1 MANMRHPFC
10 TQYAQWNLPLPEWP
24 SLLCY
29 SSWGCIKHIPQKISG
44 EIIIWDHKLIGEAKT
59 SICIMSEWQWMSL
72 WKCWISFSAMS
83 SRLRNLQRLGLE
95 RGESQHGLH
104 QWWITF
110 QVASNPHQEFVSKH
124 AGAGSHA
131 GIAMQLPVK
140 LSCICIHLLNC
151 FKLSCISSFVHFT
164 VPSYT
169 IHLYH
174 PKVSPPSISLAQLE
188 QGATEHPC

>member
-1 MANMRHPFC
+1 MRH
-10 TQYAQWNLPLPEWP
+10 
-24 SLLCY
+24 
-29 SSWGCIKHIPQKISG
+29 
-44 EIIIWDHKLIGEAKT
+44 GEAKA
-59 SICIMSEWQWMSL
+59 SIRIMSEWQWMSL
-72 WKCWISFSAMS
+72 WKCWVSFSAIS

-140 LSCICIHLLNC
+140 LSRICIHLLNC
-151 FKLSCISSFVHFT
+151 FKHFQTKLQLILCTFHRPIIYHPFVPSESQSSFHFLGPAGARRHRASLLSCRSASSRCPDGT
-164 VPSYT
+164 WQAS
-169 IHLYH
+169 
-174 PKVSPPSISLAQLE
+174 
-188 QGATEHPC
+188 